1 MIVEETYTGKGSV
14 HIFAVIFIGDTPD
27 MRKND

>member
-1 MIVEETYTGKGSV
+1 MIVEETYTGKDLY
-14 HIFAVIFIGDTPD
+14 ILFAVIFIGDTPD